1 MVVDE
6 PGPLAPGRLRLA
18 DLPVPEPA
26 ADQILVRVSAC
37 AVCRTDLHVVEGEL
51 PDPRLPVVPGHQI
64 VGTVERLGE
73 GVRHLALGA
82 RVGIPW
88 LGGTDGTC
96 PYCVSGRENLCDAPT
111 FTGYTADGGYAEFT
125 VARAD
130 FVLPLPEDYP
140 DLQAAPLLCAGLIGY
155 RALRLAEVEG
165 LGGRPP
171 RLGLYGFGSSAH
183 IIIQVARHLGHEV
196 HVVTRGEAGRRF
208 ALDLG
213 AASAVGPDE
222 RPPVELDSAI
232 IFAPAGELVPRALA
246 AVRKAGLVV
255 CAGIHMSPVP
265 ELDYDLLWGERELRS
280 VANLTRADGHEF
292 LDLAPAVPVQTIVE
306 EFPLEGAEE
315 ALRRMKSGELRG
327 TAVLVP

>member
-1 MVVDE
+1 VLEE

-18 DLPVPEPA
+18 ELPVPEPA
-26 ADQILVRVSAC
+26 ANQVLVRVSAC
-37 AVCRTDLHVVEGEL
+37 AVCRTDLHVVEGDL
-51 PDPRLPVVPGHQI
+51 PDPRRHVTPGHQI
-64 VGTVERLGE
+64 VGTVEALGE
-73 GVRHLALGA
+73 GVRNVALGA

-111 FTGYTADGGYAEFT
+111 FTGYTVDGGFAELT
-125 VARAD
+125 VARED
-130 FVLPLPEDYP
+130 FVLPLPEEYSDV
-140 DLQAAPLLCAGLIGY
+140 QAAPLLCAGLIGY

-165 LGGRPP
+165 LGERPP

-208 ALDLG
+208 ALELG
-213 AASAVGPDE
+213 AASAVGPDAS
-222 RPPVELDSAI
+222 PPVELDSAI
-232 IFAPAGELVPRALA
+232 IFAPAGELVPHALA

-255 CAGIHMSPVP
+255 CAGIHMSPIP
-265 ELDYDLLWGERELRS
+265 EFSYDLLWGERVLRS
-280 VANLTRADGHEF
+280 VANLTRADGREF
-292 LDLAPAVPVQTIVE
+292 LDLAPEVPVHTDVE

-315 ALRRMKSGELRG
+315 ALLRMKAGDLRG